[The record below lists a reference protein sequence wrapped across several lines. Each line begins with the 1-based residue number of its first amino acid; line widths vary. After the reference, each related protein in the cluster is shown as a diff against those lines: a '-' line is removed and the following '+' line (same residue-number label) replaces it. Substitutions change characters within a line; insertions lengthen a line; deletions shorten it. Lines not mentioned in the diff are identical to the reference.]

1 MKLEFEP
8 IQPSAGSSFTLLHY
22 TEAQEGGILWHYHPE
37 YELLYIPQGSGRRHI
52 GQHVSHYEGGE
63 LLFMGPNLP
72 HLSFSHEQHGPFE
85 QVVVQLRADFLGET
99 FLQRPELAAVQQLF
113 VRSAQGLSFGP
124 ATRAAVGDAL
134 RQMSEQ
140 PAARRLLTLLQLLYQ
155 LAEAPDVTPLHADM
169 GSSGAQVKEQKRL
182 GRIYQYIQEHFAEPI
197 TVQELADIANLSVP
211 AFCRYFKKMTSQTLT
226 NFLQEYRISHARL
239 LLLQDLPIT
248 EVSYASGFNNLSHFN
263 RTFRR
268 LTGQTPSAYRDQKSP
283 AVVG

>member
-1 MKLEFEP
+1 
-8 IQPSAGSSFTLLHY
+8 
-22 TEAQEGGILWHYHPE
+22 
-37 YELLYIPQGSGRRHI
+37 
-52 GQHVSHYEGGE
+52 
-63 LLFMGPNLP
+63 MGPNLP

-85 QVVVQLRADFLGET
+85 QVVVQLRADFLGDT

-124 ATRAAVGDAL
+124 ETRAAVGEAL
-134 RQMSEQ
+134 RNMDQQ
-140 PAARRLLTLLQLLYQ
+140 PAALRLLTLLQLLYR
-155 LAEAPDVTPLHADM
+155 LAEAADVTPLHADM

-248 EVSYASGFNNLSHFN
+248 EVSFASGFNNLSHFN

-268 LTGQTPSAYRDQKSP
+268 LTGQTPSAYRDQKTGV
-283 AVVG
+283 AG